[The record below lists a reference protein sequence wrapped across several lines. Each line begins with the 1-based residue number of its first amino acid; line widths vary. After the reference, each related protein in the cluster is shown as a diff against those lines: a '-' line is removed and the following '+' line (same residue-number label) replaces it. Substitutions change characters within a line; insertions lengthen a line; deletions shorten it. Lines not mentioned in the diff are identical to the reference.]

1 MLSTTK
7 IFPILK
13 MKKEHKPE
21 RVNITVAGKPVQASV
36 GQTIVHALWAEGMA
50 SEVATGCVGGVCG
63 ACTVSVRYADGK
75 KGGTE
80 LACLHPVEE
89 DMQVYPF
96 PVDPLPTKPPVADP
110 DATKLRQAYPTLDRC
125 TKCESCTYAC
135 PMDIPV
141 MDSVLR
147 MQKGELEQVAQDF
160 TTCIHCGLCR
170 AVCEDKVEPHQMGMW
185 VRRSLG
191 QSLPNLTLEAAGQ
204 ALADLE
210 WDHLMTG
217 TMEERLQRARE
228 FRVTGSLK

>member
-1 MLSTTK
+1 MKNNPETK
-7 IFPILK
+7 T
-13 MKKEHKPE
+13 
-21 RVNITVAGKPVQASV
+21 VQITVAGKPLEARE
-36 GQTIVHALWAEGMA
+36 GQTIVHALWQAGMA
-50 SEVATGCVGGVCG
+50 KEVMTGCVGGVCG
-63 ACTVSVRYADGK
+63 ACTVSVRYPDGR

-80 LACLHPVEE
+80 LACLHQVEE
-89 DMQVYPF
+89 GMQVFPF
-96 PVDPLPTKPPVADP
+96 PVSPIPTKPPVKEP

-191 QSLPNLTLEAAGQ
+191 QSLPNLTLEAATEAQ
-204 ALADLE
+204 AERE
-210 WDHLMTG
+210 WNHLMEG
-217 TMEERLQRARE
+217 EMDQRLERARQ
-228 FRVTGSLK
+228 FRTRGFLESPEDLKE